1 MALWWLV
8 SLYLYLCLRN
18 DKKLI
23 EMAAKD
29 LATGGLGIGSVE
41 LVPIVTEL
49 ISTPTPD
56 LVQIIVQVVIG
67 VVTLIR
73 LLKGKGNAGK

>member
-1 MALWWLV
+1 M
-8 SLYLYLCLRN
+8 
-18 DKKLI
+18 D
-23 EMAAKD
+23 AKS

-41 LVPIVTEL
+41 LVPVVIDL

-56 LVQIIVQVVIG
+56 FVQIIVQIAIG

-73 LLKGKGNAGK
+73 LFKKKRNAGK

>member
-1 MALWWLV
+1 M
-8 SLYLYLCLRN
+8 
-18 DKKLI
+18 D
-23 EMAAKD
+23 AKS

-56 LVQIIVQVVIG
+56 FVQIIVQIAIG

-73 LLKGKGNAGK
+73 LLKGKRNAGK